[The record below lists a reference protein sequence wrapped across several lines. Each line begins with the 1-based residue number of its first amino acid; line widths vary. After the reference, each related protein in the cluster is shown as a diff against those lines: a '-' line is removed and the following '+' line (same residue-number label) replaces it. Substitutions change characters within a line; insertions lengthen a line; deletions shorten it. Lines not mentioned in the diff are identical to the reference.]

1 MKEGI
6 CEKDRTKVVLANKLS
21 GGMQIERIYPF
32 TSHGDK
38 T

>member
-6 CEKDRTKVVLANKLS
+6 GEKDRTKVVLANKHS
-21 GGMQIERIYPF
+21 GGMHIERRYPF
-32 TSHGDK
+32 KSHGDK